1 MTATIPPTL
10 TNKERLVLVK
20 TTDVEDYVNML
31 ADRLEENYK
40 EYALRLSSNYDSDYS
55 KKRFE
60 SIKNGTANLMRFVVT
75 KGRKYFKITA
85 HEYDTFQDRNEYRE
99 GSVNCFVNK
108 NTGEV
113 YKPASY
119 NSPHTKHVRYNLLDE
134 DSRAECLLRA
144 DWAGGYLYLR

>member
-1 MTATIPPTL
+1 MTTL
-10 TNKERLVLVK
+10 NVIR
-20 TTDVEDYVNML
+20 TTEVEDYVLQL
-31 ADRLEENYK
+31 ADRLEAQYK
-40 EYALRLSSNYDSDYS
+40 EHHIRMISNFTSDYS
-55 KKRFE
+55 KKQLE
-60 SIKNGTANLMRFVVT
+60 DVKNGTANLMRFVVT
-75 KGRKYFKITA
+75 KGRKYFKITS
-85 HEYDTFQDRNEYRE
+85 HEYDTYQDRNEYRE

>member
-1 MTATIPPTL
+1 MTTL
-10 TNKERLVLVK
+10 TVIR
-20 TTDVEDYVNML
+20 TTEVEDYCLQL

-55 KKRFE
+55 KKRYE

-85 HEYDTFQDRNEYRE
+85 HEYDTFRDRNEYRE
-99 GSVNCFVNK
+99 GSVNCFVDK
-108 NTGEV
+108 NTGAV

-144 DWAGGYLYLR
+144 DWAGGYLYLRWLIYLLSY

>member
-31 ADRLEENYK
+31 ADRLEEQYK
-40 EYALRLSSNYDSDYS
+40 EHHVKSLTQFTSEWANKQLEDV
-55 KKRFE
+55 
-60 SIKNGTANLMRFVVT
+60 KNGTANLMRFVVT

-99 GSVNCFVNK
+99 GGVHAFVNK

>member
-1 MTATIPPTL
+1 MTQTSLPERVLEWTQSYCDSL
-10 TNKERLVLVK
+10 T
-20 TTDVEDYVNML
+20 
-31 ADRLEENYK
+31 ENYK
-40 EYALRLSSNYDSDYS
+40 QHSIRMFQGSDSDYS
-55 KKRFE
+55 KKRLE
-60 SIKNGTANLMRFVVT
+60 DVKNGTANLMRFVVT
-75 KGRKYFKITA
+75 KGRKYFKITS

-134 DSRAECLLRA
+134 DSRADCLLRA